1 MRVSI
6 ACSSATA
13 RPERICM
20 SALERHWYR
29 LTPVSLLLLP
39 LSLVFCTLVQLRRLL
54 YRLGLLHPT
63 RLTVPVIVVG
73 NITVG
78 GTGKTPIVIWLAEV
92 LRQAGYRPGIVTRG
106 YRGKSP
112 TWPVAVTPQTS
123 AEQVGDEAVLLARRS
138 GCPVLAGPD
147 RVLTAQRHITEGCDV
162 ILSDDGLQ
170 HYRLGRDIEIA
181 VTDGARRFG
190 NRLCL
195 PAGPLR
201 EPVSRL
207 KAVTLRVVNGLPQPG
222 ELGMTLVP
230 TGFYNLAN
238 PEQRAVLDRFRPGSV
253 HAVAGIGNPERF
265 FSSLRDLG
273 LEVIAHPFPDHH
285 AFQAADLEFG
295 DDRPV
300 ILTEKDAVKCE
311 LFAQTRYWVLAI
323 EARPEA
329 SFADQILQRLKETI
343 HGQEAA

>member
-1 MRVSI
+1 MY
-6 ACSSATA
+6 
-13 RPERICM
+13 
-20 SALERHWYR
+20 ALERHWYR

-39 LSLVFCTLVQLRRLL
+39 LSLLFCTLVQVRRLL
-54 YRLGLLHPT
+54 YHLGWLRQT
-63 RLTVPVIVVG
+63 RLPVPVIVVG

-78 GTGKTPIVIWLAEV
+78 GTGKTPLVIWLAEV

-106 YRGKSP
+106 YRGKSR
-112 TWPVAVTPQTS
+112 TWPVAVTPQTPT
-123 AEQVGDEAVLLARRS
+123 EQVGDEAVLLARRS

-147 RVLTAQRHITEGCDV
+147 RVAGAHSHVAAGCNV

-170 HYRLGRDIEIA
+170 HYRLGRDLEIA
-181 VTDGARRFG
+181 VIDSTRRFG

-207 KAVTLRVVNGLPQPG
+207 KTVSLRVANGFPQAG

-230 TGFYNLAN
+230 TGFYNLTN
-238 PEQRAVLDRFRPGSV
+238 SDQRAVPDDFRRGPV
-253 HAVAGIGNPERF
+253 HAVAGIGHPERF
-265 FSSLRDLG
+265 FASLRDLG

-285 AFQAADLEFG
+285 AFQAADLDFG

-311 LFAQTRYWVLAI
+311 LFAQTRFWVLAV
-323 EARPEA
+323 EARPD
-329 SFADQILQRLKETI
+329 SDLGVLLLQRLKETR